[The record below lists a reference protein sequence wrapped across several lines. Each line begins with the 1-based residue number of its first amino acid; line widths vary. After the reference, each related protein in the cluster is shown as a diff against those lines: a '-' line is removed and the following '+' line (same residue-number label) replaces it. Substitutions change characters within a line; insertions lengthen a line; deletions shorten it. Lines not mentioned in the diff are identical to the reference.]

1 MKRAVVNLTSLRP
14 IWSLPSN
21 HVVAIRSAF
30 GDGWDVVHVS
40 TPSSSD
46 GDGSGGSQEA
56 IDAAAGAE
64 VYIGWG
70 ISREVIRTAGDSLCW
85 VHTAAAGVGGS
96 LTPELQASPAVITN
110 SRGIHAEPVA
120 EWAVAAIGFC
130 ARGFH
135 AAVAGQA
142 KRKWVKPQMAALDT
156 PIRELSEIRVGL
168 IGLGGIGRAIA
179 RRCSALGMET
189 RAVRRRAGGRRPKGV
204 SWIGGP
210 DELLE
215 LASQSDV
222 LVIAAPQTASTFQL
236 VDSGVLA
243 ALPKGAYVLNVAR
256 GALLD
261 EDALLVHLNS
271 GHLAGSVL
279 DVFATEPLPEDHP
292 FWSHPKVFVTPHV
305 SGVSHRFWE
314 REMELIVDNIGRYL
328 RGNRLRNLV
337 NLTAGY

>member
-1 MKRAVVNLTSLRP
+1 M
-14 IWSLPSN
+14 
-21 HVVAIRSAF
+21 
-30 GDGWDVVHVS
+30 
-40 TPSSSD
+40 
-46 GDGSGGSQEA
+46 
-56 IDAAAGAE
+56 
-64 VYIGWG
+64 
-70 ISREVIRTAGDSLCW
+70 
-85 VHTAAAGVGGS
+85 
-96 LTPELQASPAVITN
+96 
-110 SRGIHAEPVA
+110 
-120 EWAVAAIGFC
+120 
-130 ARGFH
+130 
-135 AAVAGQA
+135 
-142 KRKWVKPQMAALDT
+142 
-156 PIRELSEIRVGL
+156 
-168 IGLGGIGRAIA
+168 
-179 RRCSALGMET
+179 
-189 RAVRRRAGGRRPKGV
+189 

-236 VDSGVLA
+236 VGSKVLA